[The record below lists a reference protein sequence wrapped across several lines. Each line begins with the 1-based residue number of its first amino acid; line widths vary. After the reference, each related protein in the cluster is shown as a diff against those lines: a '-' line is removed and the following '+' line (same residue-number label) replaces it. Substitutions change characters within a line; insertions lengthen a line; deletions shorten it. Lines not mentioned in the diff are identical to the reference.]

1 MTAHPASNAPRTD
14 RADAPG
20 GGLCATCHAPAVVIL
35 VARGTG
41 PITYRA
47 ALACQQHRGETRR
60 WVARV
65 GPAVTETPLETT
77 AEDAGL
83 LW

>member
-1 MTAHPASNAPRTD
+1 VTAPPTGDAPRTD
-14 RADAPG
+14 HTDGRG
-20 GGLCATCHAPAVVIL
+20 VGLCATCHAPAVVIL
-35 VARGTG
+35 VGRGSG

-60 WVARV
+60 WVARA

>member
-14 RADAPG
+14 RAD
-20 GGLCATCHAPAVVIL
+20 APAVVIL